1 MPTKD
6 PHIATIDAHEA
17 IQQVHNVLQETIRMV
32 RAKLATGAKL
42 TSEEMAEL
50 AKIRELAV
58 ENVKRIQEAYVK
70 EIDSHTQQT
79 KLDSL
84 N

>member
-17 IQQVHNVLQETIRMV
+17 IQEIHAVLQRTIAMV
-32 RAKLATGAKL
+32 RAKIAVGHKL

-50 AKIRELAV
+50 RHIRALAI

-79 KLDSL
+79 KLESL